1 MNIAGMNV
9 IKYKEGVI
17 FVAWKD
23 IAVEKIGLLE
33 MVVMA
38 LLVEVTTMHAHWN
51 QVSPMINPL
60 IFKRYYF

>member
-17 FVAWKD
+17 FVEVKD
-23 IAVEKIGLLE
+23 IAVGKIGRLE

-38 LLVEVTTMHAHWN
+38 LLVELTTMHAH
-51 QVSPMINPL
+51 
-60 IFKRYYF
+60 

>member
-1 MNIAGMNV
+1 MNIAGMNA
-9 IKYKEGVI
+9 IKYKEGVF

-38 LLVEVTTMHAHWN
+38 LLVELITMYAHKC
-51 QVSPMINPL
+51 QVSLMIIP
-60 IFKRYYF
+60 